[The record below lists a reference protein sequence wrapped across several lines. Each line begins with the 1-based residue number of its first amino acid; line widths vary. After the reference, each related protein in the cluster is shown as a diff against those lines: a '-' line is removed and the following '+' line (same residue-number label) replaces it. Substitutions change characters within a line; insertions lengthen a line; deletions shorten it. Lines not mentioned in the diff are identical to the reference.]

1 MGLKMKNKF
10 ICEKDTNER
19 LDCFMNKLHKEYS
32 RTYFQNMIKEGNLL
46 VNGKKVHPSYKAKQ
60 NDSIEYT
67 IEEDVATTLKP
78 ENIPLNIIYEDDDV
92 IVINKQADL
101 VVHPSFGHETG
112 TLLNALLYH
121 FKGKYSPFMVHRLD
135 KDTTGAIIFAKNE
148 KSKVSLSKQFQKRTI
163 HKTYVTAVTG
173 TVVEEQGRIEAPL
186 GRSMQNRKII
196 EVGPLAKKMA
206 ITEFKVLSRSRDVS
220 LLEVHIIT
228 GRTHQIR
235 SHMKYIG
242 HPVLGD
248 VDYGGSDHLKDIKF
262 TRQMLHSYRV
272 RFTHPVTSK
281 EMEFVA
287 PLPEDMKSLFKN
299 IKL

>member
-1 MGLKMKNKF
+1 M
-10 ICEKDTNER
+10 EKIIIENSLSER
-19 LDCFMNKLHKEYS
+19 LDCYLNNLHKDYS
-32 RTYFQNMIKEGNLL
+32 RTYFQNMIKDGKVL
-46 VNGKKVHPSYKAKQ
+46 VNSKKVHPSYKAKK
-60 NDSIEYT
+60 DDVIEYE
-67 IEEDVATTLKP
+67 IEETAPITLKA
-78 ENIPLNIIYEDDDV
+78 EKIPLDIIYEDDDI

-101 VVHPSFGHETG
+101 VVHPSYGHETG

-121 FKGKYSPFMVHRLD
+121 FKNKISPFMVHRLD

-163 HKTYVTAVTG
+163 NKTYIAAVTG
-173 TVVEEQGRIEAPL
+173 AVLEDNGRIEAPL
-186 GRSMQNRKII
+186 GRSLANRKII

-206 ITEFKVLSRSRDVS
+206 ITEFKVLSRNRDMS
-220 LLEVHIIT
+220 LLQVHIIT

-248 VDYGGSDHLKDIKF
+248 IAYGGSDHIGDMKF
-262 TRQMLHSYRV
+262 TRQMLHSYRII
-272 RFTHPVTSK
+272 FTHPVTSK
-281 EMEFVA
+281 QMGLVA
-287 PLPEDMKSLFKN
+287 PLPKDMKKIAD

>member
-1 MGLKMKNKF
+1 MKNKI
-10 ICEKDTNER
+10 ICENDIKER
-19 LDCFMNKLHKEYS
+19 LDCYLNNLHKDYS
-32 RTYFQNMIKEGNLL
+32 RTFFQNIIKDGHLL
-46 VNGKKVHPSYKAKQ
+46 VNGKNVHPSYKAKK
-60 NDSIEYT
+60 NDVIEYSIEDTTT
-67 IEEDVATTLKP
+67 IYLKP
-78 ENIPLNIIYEDDDV
+78 EKIPLNIIYEDDDI

-121 FKGKYSPFMVHRLD
+121 FKGKCSPFMVHRLD

-148 KSKVSLSKQFQKRTI
+148 KAKVSLSKQFQKRTI

-173 TVVEEQGRIEAPL
+173 TVVEENGRIEAPL

-206 ITEFKVLSRSRDVS
+206 ITEFKVLYRSRDIS

-248 VDYGGSDHLKDIKF
+248 VDYGGSDHLNDIKF

-272 RFTHPVTSK
+272 MFTHPTMSK
-281 EMEFVA
+281 QIELIA
-287 PLPEDMKSLFKN
+287 PLPDDMKNLFKN

>member
-1 MGLKMKNKF
+1 MENKL
-10 ICEKDTNER
+10 ICDNVNNER
-19 LDCFMNKLHKEYS
+19 LDCFMNNLHKEYS
-32 RTYFQNMIKEGNLL
+32 RTYFQKIIKENKVL
-46 VNGKKVHPSYKAKQ
+46 VNGKKINPSYKVKQ
-60 NDSIEYT
+60 GDEIIYT
-67 IEEDVATTLKP
+67 LEEDQTISLQP
-78 ENIPLNIIYEDDDV
+78 EKIPLNILYEDDDI

-121 FKGKYSPFMVHRLD
+121 FNGKCSPFMVHRLD

-163 HKTYVTAVTG
+163 HKTYVTAVMG
-173 TVVEEQGRIEAPL
+173 IVVEEYGRIEAPL

-272 RFTHPVTSK
+272 RFTHPITSK
-281 EMEFVA
+281 EMEIIA

>member
-1 MGLKMKNKF
+1 MENKI
-10 ICEKDTNER
+10 ICENNNQER
-19 LDCFMNKLHKEYS
+19 LDCFMNNLHKEYS
-32 RTYFQNMIKEGNLL
+32 RTYFQKIIKDNKVL
-46 VNGKKVHPSYKAKQ
+46 VNGKVVNPSYKVKPG
-60 NDSIEYT
+60 DEITYT
-67 IEEDVATTLKP
+67 LEEEQIISLTP
-78 ENIPLNIIYEDDDV
+78 ENISLNIIYEDNDI

-121 FKGKYSPFMVHRLD
+121 FKGKNSPFMVHRLD

-148 KSKVSLSKQFQKRTI
+148 KSKVSLSKQFQKRTV
-163 HKTYVTAVTG
+163 HKTYVAAVTG
-173 TVVEEQGRIEAPL
+173 TIVEEHGRIEAPL

-196 EVGPLAKKMA
+196 EVGPLAKKQA

-248 VDYGGSDHLKDIKF
+248 VAYGGSDHLKDIKF

-272 RFTHPVTSK
+272 KFTHPTTSK
-281 EMEFVA
+281 PIELVA
-287 PLPEDMKSLFKN
+287 PLPEDMKQLFKD

>member
-1 MGLKMKNKF
+1 MKNK
-10 ICEKDTNER
+10 IVCENDIKER
-19 LDCFMNKLHKEYS
+19 LDCYMNNLHKEYS
-32 RTYFQNMIKEGNLL
+32 RTYFQNMIKDGKLL
-46 VNGKKVHPSYKAKQ
+46 VNGKKVNPSYKAKK
-60 NDSIEYT
+60 NDNIEYI
-67 IEEDVATTLKP
+67 IEEEVSISLEP
-78 ENIPLNIIYEDDDV
+78 EKIPLNIIYEDDDI

-121 FKGKYSPFMVHRLD
+121 FKGKCSPFMVHRLD

-148 KSKVSLSKQFQKRTI
+148 RAKVSLSKQFQKRTI

-173 TVVEEQGRIEAPL
+173 TVVEENGRIEAPL
-186 GRSMQNRKII
+186 GRSLQNRKII

-206 ITEFKVLSRSRDVS
+206 ITEFKVLSRSRDIS

-248 VDYGGSDHLKDIKF
+248 IDYGGSDHIKDIKF

-272 RFTHPVTSK
+272 IFTHPTTSK
-281 EMEFVA
+281 QIELVA
-287 PLPEDMKSLFKN
+287 SLPEDMKSLFKN

>member
-1 MGLKMKNKF
+1 MKNKF
-10 ICEKDTNER
+10 VCEKDTNER
-19 LDCFMNKLHKEYS
+19 LDCFMNNLHKEYS
-32 RTYFQNMIKEGNLL
+32 RTYFQNMIKDGKLL

-60 NDSIEYT
+60 NDNIEYA
-67 IEEDVATTLKP
+67 IEDNVEISLKP
-78 ENIPLNIIYEDDDV
+78 ENIPLNIIYEDDDI

-121 FKGKYSPFMVHRLD
+121 FKGKCSPFMVHRLD

-235 SHMKYIG
+235 AHLAYIG
-242 HPVLGD
+242 HPIIGD
-248 VDYGGSDHLKDIKF
+248 GKYGINKINKQFGKTWQELESYKLTFQNAFGKLAYLKGKTF
-262 TRQMLHSYRV
+262 EL
-272 RFTHPVTSK
+272 
-281 EMEFVA
+281 
-287 PLPEDMKSLFKN
+287 
-299 IKL
+299 

>member
-1 MGLKMKNKF
+1 MKNSF
-10 ICEKDTNER
+10 VCDRDLQER
-19 LDCFMNKLHKEYS
+19 LDCFMNGLHKEYS
-32 RTYFQNMIKEGNLL
+32 RTYFQNMIKQGKLS
-46 VNGKKVHPSYKAKQ
+46 VNGKKVMPSYKAKK
-60 NDSIEYT
+60 NDKIEYV
-67 IEEDVATTLKP
+67 IEETAPASLLA
-78 ENIPLNIIYEDDDV
+78 ENIKLNILYEDEDI
-92 IVINKQADL
+92 IVINKQAGL
-101 VVHPSFGHETG
+101 VVHPSYTHETG

-121 FKGKYSPFMVHRLD
+121 FKGKISPFMVHRLD

-148 KSKVSLSKQFQKRTI
+148 KSKVSLSKQFQKRAV

-173 TVVEEQGRIEAPL
+173 IVVEENGRIEAPL
-186 GRSMQNRKII
+186 GRSMTNRKIM

-206 ITEFKVLSRSRDVS
+206 ITEFKVLSRSRDFS

-248 VDYGGSDHLKDIKF
+248 VIYGGSDHIKEIDF
-262 TRQMLHSYRV
+262 KRQMLHSYKIC
-272 RFTHPVTSK
+272 FTHPITSK
-281 EMEFVA
+281 QLEIIA
-287 PLPEDMKSLFKN
+287 PIPDDMKSLFKN

>member
-1 MGLKMKNKF
+1 
-10 ICEKDTNER
+10 
-19 LDCFMNKLHKEYS
+19 MNNLHKEYS
-32 RTYFQNMIKEGNLL
+32 RTYFQKIIKENKVL
-46 VNGKKVHPSYKAKQ
+46 VNGKTVNPSYKVKSG
-60 NDSIEYT
+60 DEISYT
-67 IEEDVATTLKP
+67 LEEEQTIFLSP
-78 ENIPLNIIYEDDDV
+78 EKIPLSIIYEDDDIV
-92 IVINKQADL
+92 VINKQSDL

-121 FKGKYSPFMVHRLD
+121 FKGKCSPFMVHRLD

-272 RFTHPVTSK
+272 RFTHPITSK
-281 EMEFVA
+281 EMEIIA
-287 PLPEDMKSLFKN
+287 PLPNDMKSLFKN

>member
-1 MGLKMKNKF
+1 MF
-10 ICEKDTNER
+10 
-19 LDCFMNKLHKEYS
+19 
-32 RTYFQNMIKEGNLL
+32 
-46 VNGKKVHPSYKAKQ
+46 VNGKKVNSSYKVKLG
-60 NDSIEYT
+60 DEISYIL
-67 IEEDVATTLKP
+67 EEEQIISLKP
-78 ENIPLNIIYEDDDV
+78 EKIPLNILYEDKDI
-92 IVINKQADL
+92 IVINKQANL

-121 FKGKYSPFMVHRLD
+121 LKGNSSPFMVHRLD

-272 RFTHPVTSK
+272 RFTHPTTSK
-281 EMEFVA
+281 EIEIIA
-287 PLPEDMKSLFKN
+287 PLPDDMKILFKN

>member
-1 MGLKMKNKF
+1 MKNSF
-10 ICEKDTNER
+10 VCEKDTNER
-19 LDCFMNKLHKEYS
+19 LDCFMNNLHKDYS
-32 RTYFQNMIKEGNLL
+32 RTFFQNMIKEGKLL

-60 NDSIEYT
+60 NDNIEYM
-67 IEEDVATTLKP
+67 IEENITATLKP
-78 ENIPLNIIYEDDDV
+78 EKIPLNILYEDDDI

-121 FKGKYSPFMVHRLD
+121 FKGKCSPFMVHRLD

-248 VDYGGSDHLKDIKF
+248 VDYGGSDHLKDVKF

-272 RFTHPVTSK
+272 RFTHPTTSK
-281 EMEFVA
+281 EMEIIA
-287 PLPEDMKSLFKN
+287 PLPNDMKNLFKN

>member
-1 MGLKMKNKF
+1 MKIVCDN
-10 ICEKDTNER
+10 NNHER
-19 LDCFMNKLHKEYS
+19 IDNFMNKLHSEYS
-32 RTYFQNMIKEGNLL
+32 RTYFQKIIKDNKVL
-46 VNGKKVHPSYKAKQ
+46 VNGKTVNPSYKVKPG
-60 NDSIEYT
+60 DEITYT
-67 IEEDVATTLKP
+67 LEEEQTVSLKP
-78 ENIPLNIIYEDDDV
+78 ENIPLDIIYEDNDI

-121 FKGKYSPFMVHRLD
+121 FKGKFSPFMVHRLD

-148 KSKVSLSKQFQKRTI
+148 KSKVSLSKQFQKRTV

-173 TVVEEQGRIEAPL
+173 TVVEEKGRIEAPL

-196 EVGPLAKKMA
+196 EVGPLAKKQA

-248 VDYGGSDHLKDIKF
+248 VAYGGSDHLKDIKF
-262 TRQMLHSYRV
+262 SRQMLHSYRV
-272 RFTHPVTSK
+272 RFTHPATSK
-281 EMEFVA
+281 PMELIA
-287 PLPEDMKSLFKN
+287 PLPKDMKQLFEN

>member
-1 MGLKMKNKF
+1 MKYNYTY
-10 ICEKDTNER
+10 TNDNQER
-19 LDCFMNKLHKEYS
+19 LDCFMNNLHKEYS
-32 RTYFQNMIKEGNLL
+32 RTFFQNIIKTGNLL
-46 VNGKKVHPSYKAKQ
+46 VNGKQVLPSYKVKK
-60 NDSIEYT
+60 NDVIEYN
-67 IEEDVATTLKP
+67 IEDNTKISLEP
-78 ENIPLNIIYEDDDV
+78 EKIPLDIIYEDNDI
-92 IVINKQADL
+92 IVVNKQSDL

-121 FKGKYSPFMVHRLD
+121 FKGKCSPFMVHRLD

-163 HKTYVTAVTG
+163 HKTYVTAVMG
-173 TVVEEQGRIEAPL
+173 TVFEENGRIEAPL
-186 GRSMQNRKII
+186 GRSLQNRKII
-196 EVGPLAKKMA
+196 EAGPLAKKQA
-206 ITEFKVLSRSRDVS
+206 ITEFKVLSRNRDIS

-248 VDYGGSDHLKDIKF
+248 VIYGGSDHLKDIKF
-262 TRQMLHSYRV
+262 TRQMLHSYRIK
-272 RFTHPVTSK
+272 FTHPTTSK
-281 EMEFVA
+281 QMDFIA
-287 PLPEDMKSLFKN
+287 SLPDDMKNLFKN

>member
-1 MGLKMKNKF
+1 MKNKF
-10 ICEKDTNER
+10 VCEKDTNER
-19 LDCFMNKLHKEYS
+19 LDCFMNNLNKEYS
-32 RTYFQNMIKEGNLL
+32 RTYFQNMIKDGKLL
-46 VNGKKVHPSYKAKQ
+46 VNGKKVHPSYKLKQ
-60 NDSIEYT
+60 SDSIEYN
-67 IEEDVATTLKP
+67 IEDESPISLNP
-78 ENIPLNIIYEDDDV
+78 ENIPLNIVYEDDDV

-121 FKGKYSPFMVHRLD
+121 FKGKCNPFMVHRLD

-173 TVVEEQGRIEAPL
+173 IVVEEHGRIEAPL
-186 GRSMQNRKII
+186 GRSMQNRKIM

-248 VDYGGSDHLKDIKF
+248 VDYGGSDHIKDIKF
-262 TRQMLHSYRV
+262 KRQMLHSYKIC
-272 RFTHPVTSK
+272 FTHPITSK
-281 EMEFVA
+281 QLEIIA
-287 PLPEDMKSLFKN
+287 PIPDDMKSLFKK

>member
-1 MGLKMKNKF
+1 MKNRF
-10 ICEKDTNER
+10 ICESANQER
-19 LDCFMNKLHKEYS
+19 LDCYMNNLHKDYS
-32 RTYFQNMIKEGNLL
+32 RTFFQNIIKTGKLL
-46 VNGKKVHPSYKAKQ
+46 VNGKQVHPSYKVKL
-60 NDSIEYT
+60 NDEIEY
-67 IEEDVATTLKP
+67 EMEDTHVISLNP
-78 ENIPLNIIYEDDDV
+78 ENIPINIIYEDTDI
-92 IVINKQADL
+92 IVLNKQANL
-101 VVHPSFGHETG
+101 VVHPSFGHPTG

-163 HKTYVTAVTG
+163 HKTYVTAVMG
-173 TVVEEQGRIEAPL
+173 TVFEENGRIEAPL
-186 GRSMQNRKII
+186 GRSLQNRKII
-196 EVGPLAKKMA
+196 EVSPLAKKQA
-206 ITEFKVLSRSRDVS
+206 ITEFKVLSRNRDIS

-248 VDYGGSDHLKDIKF
+248 VDYGGSDRLKDIKF

-272 RFTHPVTSK
+272 RFTHPTTSK
-281 EMEFVA
+281 QMEFVA
-287 PLPEDMKSLFKN
+287 PLPDDMRNLFKN

>member
-1 MGLKMKNKF
+1 MKNSF
-10 ICEKDTNER
+10 VCDKDTNER
-19 LDCFMNKLHKEYS
+19 LDCFMNNLHKDYS
-32 RTYFQNMIKEGNLL
+32 RTFFQNMIKKGNLL
-46 VNGKKVHPSYKAKQ
+46 VNGKKVQPSYKAKQ
-60 NDSIEYT
+60 KDVIEYT
-67 IEEDVATTLKP
+67 IEENVATSLKP
-78 ENIPLNIIYEDDDV
+78 ENIPLNIIYEDEDI
-92 IVINKQADL
+92 IVINKQTDL

-121 FKGKYSPFMVHRLD
+121 FNGKCSPFMVHRLD

-173 TVVEEQGRIEAPL
+173 TVVEEYGRIEAPL

-206 ITEFKVLSRSRDVS
+206 ITEFKVLSRIRDVS

-272 RFTHPVTSK
+272 RFTHPTTSK
-281 EMEFVA
+281 EIEVIA
-287 PLPEDMKSLFKN
+287 PLPDDMKSLFKN

>member
-1 MGLKMKNKF
+1 MKNSF

-19 LDCFMNKLHKEYS
+19 LDCFMNNLHKEYS
-32 RTYFQNMIKEGNLL
+32 RTFFQNMIKEGKLL
-46 VNGKKVHPSYKAKQ
+46 VNGKKVNPSYKAKQ
-60 NDSIEYT
+60 NDNIEYT
-67 IEEDVATTLKP
+67 IEENVSAALKP
-78 ENIPLNIIYEDDDV
+78 ENIPLDILFEDNDV

-121 FKGKYSPFMVHRLD
+121 FKGKCSPFMVHRLD

-248 VDYGGSDHLKDIKF
+248 VDYGGSDHLKDVKF

-272 RFTHPVTSK
+272 RFTHPTNSK
-281 EMEFVA
+281 EIEIVA
-287 PLPEDMKSLFKN
+287 PLPNDMKSLFKN